1 MPRAERWKY
10 CRMFQDDDNDDDD
23 DEEIPLDMEEVE
35 AASKKARQDED
46 IHSEHVQVRTHR
58 NKRRL
63 ELTNWTKHDCISQ
76 DTVTMGQSLV
86 VVQVVTPWTTYP
98 NVGS

>member
-1 MPRAERWKY
+1 
-10 CRMFQDDDNDDDD
+10 MFQDDDNDDDD

-63 ELTNWTKHDCISQ
+63 ELTNWT
-76 DTVTMGQSLV
+76 TVTMGQSLV
-86 VVQVVTPWTTYP
+86 VFQVVTPWTTYP